1 MRWFVGALGV
11 FITIGAFWLV
21 GDKNKQS
28 PYKLDYNR
36 VGINLPI
43 ALNNSLDNDKYPLG
57 EKYLGEHLRDELINQ
72 GVEAKLFAIEDV
84 LLSHSYRAG
93 FEIYMRSYPEL
104 ELIKYHDFFDKDKIS
119 VLIETIPYKL
129 EYVKNADIV
138 FTGSVKKNEEYRKL
152 GIVSHF
158 IPQFT
163 KFDRFY
169 PAYKEEYKTK
179 IVYIANQWPESET
192 RKSVKYAMNNGIEID
207 IYGVNWKD
215 KLTDE
220 NRHWLKA
227 DQVLNDELKY
237 FYSSADIVLNDTRE
251 DMIEAGF
258 ISNRIFD
265 VTACGGFIISD
276 YIEGIEKIY
285 GDAIPMYKTEEEFVK
300 LIEYYLAHPE
310 ERKEKAMRAY
320 EITKKNFGAKEIVA
334 KMIEIMKGY
343 AVEKNLM

>member
-1 MRWFVGALGV
+1 MRWFVGALSV
-11 FITIGAFWLV
+11 FIAIGAFWFI
-21 GDKNKQS
+21 GNKDKQS

-43 ALNNSLDNDKYPLG
+43 ALNYSLDNNKYPLG
-57 EKYLGEHLRDELINQ
+57 EKYLGEHLRDEFINQ
-72 GVEAKLFAIEDV
+72 GFEVNLWTIEDV
-84 LLSHSYRAG
+84 LLSHNYKAG
-93 FEIYMRSYPEL
+93 FDIYMRSYPEL
-104 ELIKYHDFFDKDKIS
+104 ELVKYHDFFDKDKIS

-129 EYVKNADIV
+129 DYAKNADIV
-138 FTGSVKKNEEYRKL
+138 FTGSVKRNDEYRKN
-152 GIVSHF
+152 GINSYF
-158 IPQFT
+158 LPQFT
-163 KFDRFY
+163 KFDNFY

-207 IYGVNWKD
+207 IYGVNWRD
-215 KLTDE
+215 KLSDKYM
-220 NRHWLKA
+220 HWLKA
-227 DQVLNDELKY
+227 DQLENSELKY
-237 FYSSADIVLNDTRE
+237 YYSSADIVLNDTRE
-251 DMIEAGF
+251 DMIEEGF

-310 ERKEKAMRAY
+310 DRK
-320 EITKKNFGAKEIVA
+320 
-334 KMIEIMKGY
+334 
-343 AVEKNLM
+343 